1 MGFEE
6 LLPYVIALI
15 ATASAVLVVLY
26 ATRFRKKKE
35 EENLELSPKME
46 AVERW
51 RFRVQR
57 SISPNEAKDA
67 QEKLR
72 TLSLE
77 REILS
82 DAIRHLYEAHAE
94 GKITEEE
101 RERLAKRYKSRM
113 MSVKEAITEN
123 ESLVALHELEAMQED
138 LIKLFDNRFDELN
151 TKIET
156 LRSRIGLE
164 PEETTIVPTPIR
176 VPQIEAEEPAE
187 KTKRTKKRKK
197 TSRKTSQKSRKTEAE
212 ERIEKI
218 RSEVEKVLDRL
229 EQMEVET

>member
-6 LLPYVIALI
+6 LLPYAIALI
-15 ATASAVLVVLY
+15 ATVSAVLIVLY
-26 ATRFRKKKE
+26 AMRFRKRKE
-35 EENLELSPKME
+35 EKPLEASPKPE

-51 RFRVQR
+51 RYRVR
-57 SISPNEAKDA
+57 KSISQEDAKEAKD
-67 QEKLR
+67 KLR

-101 RERLAKRYKSRM
+101 REKLAKRYKSRM
-113 MSVKEAITEN
+113 MSIKGAIEDN
-123 ESLVALHELEAMQED
+123 QSVVALHELEAMQED
-138 LIKLFDNRFDELN
+138 LFKLFDERFDDLN
-151 TKIET
+151 AKIET
-156 LRSRIGLE
+156 LRSRVGLE
-164 PEETTIVPTPIR
+164 MKETIVPTQISIPT
-176 VPQIEAEEPAE
+176 QIETETVEKAPEK
-187 KTKRTKKRKK
+187 KTKKKVAARP
-197 TSRKTSQKSRKTEAE
+197 SQKSRKTEAE

-218 RSEVEKVLDRL
+218 RTEVEKVLDRL